1 MIRQTMYFIL
11 ITLITIFV
19 IWYLLGGTGAPF
31 SAYVRWS
38 SFVLVC
44 QGGIFAGHRLSG
56 LQEE

>member
-1 MIRQTMYFIL
+1 MTRQDFIYL
-11 ITLITIFV
+11 VIVAITLFV
-19 IWYLLGGTGAPF
+19 VWYLLGGTGAPF